1 MSVFKRPGSET
12 YSYDFRLGG
21 RRFSGHTGAKTRREA
36 ERAEE
41 RIRALAKVETRKVR
55 ETAGLPMTFEKAAAQ
70 YWSEVGQH
78 LKGGNADGMLWSLD
92 WLKGHIGASRQI
104 REIDDRIIATIVAIR
119 RGEHSA
125 SGQNRKRRK
134 SAKETRLVSPAT
146 VNRTV
151 IEPLRQILNRARLIW
166 KEPISEIA
174 WKTHTL
180 KEPRERVR
188 ELKAEEEAK
197 LFAVLRNDYHP
208 ILRFALLTGL
218 RLSEIPRLRWD
229 DIDWGGRQITVLG
242 KGNKLATIPMPP
254 DVRDLLWQLHN
265 HHAEAVF
272 TYVAARARQGRERG
286 DRYPITRSGLQ
297 IVFRRAVTAA
307 GIPNFRFHDN
317 RHTAATRVLRAGGN
331 LKVVQKMLRHE
342 SIATTAKCAHVQDED
357 VMVAMQ
363 AAADRAKAAQVALAT
378 PNATGSATADTA
390 SPKNEAI

>member
-1 MSVFKRPGSET
+1 
-12 YSYDFRLGG
+12 
-21 RRFSGHTGAKTRREA
+21 
-36 ERAEE
+36 
-41 RIRALAKVETRKVR
+41 
-55 ETAGLPMTFEKAAAQ
+55 
-70 YWSEVGQH
+70 
-78 LKGGNADGMLWSLD
+78 
-92 WLKGHIGASRQI
+92 
-104 REIDDRIIATIVAIR
+104 
-119 RGEHSA
+119 
-125 SGQNRKRRK
+125 
-134 SAKETRLVSPAT
+134 
-146 VNRTV
+146 V

-297 IVFRRAVTAA
+297 IAFRRAVTAA

-342 SIATTAKCAHVQDED
+342 NIATTAKYAHVQDED

-363 AAADRAKAAQVALAT
+363 AAAERSKAAQEILRQAQ
-378 PNATGSATADTA
+378 PEPPKA
-390 SPKNEAI
+390 SEA